1 VWQWKEIQA
10 LLYAKGATQDFPPP
24 AKSQELR
31 RLRDLAAE
39 VTAYSMMHDEIA
51 AASRALEPYHP
62 EFEALLNDGPAVMKR
77 AHHLFSEE
85 QFVPLRCTADDVHR
99 AFEAVG
105 YPPQHRGEISDEEVE
120 TIVAA
125 ILYLANDV
133 GQRLR
138 LSRQLLMMLPEYVSA
153 GRYLDAWLIQFSA
166 FQMTEAPDKSNP
178 FLFEMFNH
186 GLFEWSRQTETH
198 KETLLHELDIDL
210 SKLDRMNIE
219 ESEAWFRAHLAD
231 PAKIDLLEAY
241 YAAHPLISDRAQ
253 AAIEELEHGTL
264 LLLER
269 DDAADFYL
277 SPGEIEPW
285 QPLLEER
292 LSPINA
298 QTRQAVE
305 QKDWSNRDI
314 LHAMS
319 ETLVEVAQ
327 EMIPVI
333 FTPKRI
339 ERLKTDLRGYRR
351 RLQEAGEREAAARAR
366 SGSIRPRCIDVAGA
380 RRCTCRKSFPDR
392 HLFCLAAFTDD
403 CPGREGTGES
413 QEQARKWRGE
423 KLTTQP
429 KHLIEVSLPLKPI
442 SAQSAREKS
451 IRHGHISTL
460 HL

>member
-1 VWQWKEIQA
+1 MQKERQRRPA
-10 LLYAKGATQDFPPP
+10 RVASQDFPPP

-39 VTAYSMMHDEIA
+39 VTAYSMMSDEIA

-62 EFEALLNDGPAVMKR
+62 EFEALMNDRPAVMER

-85 QFVPLRCTADDVHR
+85 QFVPMRCTADDVHR

-105 YPPQHRGEISDEEVE
+105 YPPQYRDEISDEEVE

-133 GQRLR
+133 RLRLR

-186 GLFEWSRQTETH
+186 GLFEWSRQAETH

-305 QKDWSNRDI
+305 RKDWSNRDI

-319 ETLVEVAQ
+319 EILVEVAQ

-351 RLQEAGEREAAARAR
+351 RLQEAGEREAAAYAHAALMLLEREGALAENRFLIGICFASLRLRMIALGEKAQARAR
-366 SGSIRPRCIDVAGA
+366 NKPGSGEV
-380 RRCTCRKSFPDR
+380 KS
-392 HLFCLAAFTDD
+392 
-403 CPGREGTGES
+403 
-413 QEQARKWRGE
+413 
-423 KLTTQP
+423 
-429 KHLIEVSLPLKPI
+429 
-442 SAQSAREKS
+442 
-451 IRHGHISTL
+451 
-460 HL
+460 